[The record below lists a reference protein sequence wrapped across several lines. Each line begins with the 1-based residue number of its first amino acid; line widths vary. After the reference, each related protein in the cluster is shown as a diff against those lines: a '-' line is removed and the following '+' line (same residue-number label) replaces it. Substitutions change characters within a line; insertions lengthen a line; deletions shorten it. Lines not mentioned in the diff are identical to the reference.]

1 MRINQRLKNLTIMTN
16 FTTYAVFILLIV
28 INAILQKGF
37 FDPYTM
43 KINITAFAPLILVS
57 MAQGIIIISGSI
69 DLSIGA
75 SITLVNTILARL
87 MKDSGLSVIL
97 ALLAAL
103 GAAMIIAA
111 INGFAVGYLKLPSMV
126 ATFAMSAMVFGTALF
141 IMPQPGGYIPP
152 FFYQAYQKNLLL
164 IIPIPLVVIAISL
177 GLWRIFKTRKIILYI
192 YAVGGDPVNAA
203 ASGIDVAKT
212 KLYSFLI
219 SSVYIFFAG
228 IVVTAQT
235 ATGDARVGQ
244 GFMLTSVAAAVI
256 GGIALKGGKGNMI
269 GAACGGCILVL
280 AINIIFFA
288 NIPSNYQEFFKGVI
302 IILALCLAI
311 IPSLQKRK
319 EVK

>member
-1 MRINQRLKNLTIMTN
+1 MKIKQFLKNLSIMTN

-28 INAILQKGF
+28 VNAILQKGF

-43 KINITAFAPLILVS
+43 KINITAFVPLILVS

-87 MKDSGLSVIL
+87 MKDSASSVIL
-97 ALLAAL
+97 ALLAAFS
-103 GAAMIIAA
+103 AAIVIAA
-111 INGFAVGYLKLPSMV
+111 LNGFVVGYLKLPSMV
-126 ATFAMSAMVFGTALF
+126 STFAMSAIVFGTALF
-141 IMPQPGGYIPP
+141 IMPQPGGYIPS
-152 FFYQAYQKNLLL
+152 FFYQAYQKNLLYL
-164 IIPIPLVVIAISL
+164 IPIPLIVIALSL
-177 GLWRIFKTRKIILYI
+177 GLWQLFKTRKITLYL
-192 YAVGGDPVNAA
+192 YAVGGNSISAE
-203 ASGIDVAKT
+203 ASGINVAKT
-212 KLYSFLI
+212 KLYAFLI
-219 SSVYIFFAG
+219 SSVYIFIAG

-256 GGIALKGGKGNMI
+256 GGVALKGGRGNMI